1 MMQFIIDYNHNKP
14 EQWLDASLLNH
25 HSSREPPDLGSF
37 QGLQMY
43 LKQHLHRTRQ
53 TREPSAL
60 DNHKK
65 KEKKSIDDIVKE
77 QYHSP

>member
-1 MMQFIIDYNHNKP
+1 MMKFMIDYNHYKP

-25 HSSREPPDLGSF
+25 HSSRGPPDLGSSRD
-37 QGLQMY
+37 LQMY

-60 DNHKK
+60 DNHTKK
-65 KEKKSIDDIVKE
+65 KKI
-77 QYHSP
+77 Y